1 MKAWLLSYLAC
12 QECGGELCESEVI
25 EKRDDELWTGTLE
38 CSECQLLWPVL
49 GGVPFLLHDPGEYL
63 CQYRESVLSTLV
75 EYDSA
80 SQEALRLVDDFARDH
95 ECEAMRFGDDWTAHE
110 AGAPE
115 PALVASSEAQVSY
128 EGLQELNR
136 REGLE
141 STLLKMLGAAPH
153 EVLIEVGPGAGALS
167 EQLAKSCKTLVLV
180 DVSLRGLLRSQSRV
194 GDGSA
199 AVGCILG
206 DAADVELATNRASA
220 VIAANVVDLLDE
232 PETFLTAVSRWLEPR
247 GEIILSSPDPSLG
260 TENDDFLGELLEAL
274 DFRIKENCDG
284 IPWLREHSPRY
295 AQIYWL
301 RAIRASI

>member
-1 MKAWLLSYLAC
+1 MKAWLLTYLAC
-12 QECGGELCESEVI
+12 QECGGELCESEAI
-25 EKRDDELWTGTLE
+25 ERRGDELWTGTLE
-38 CSECQLLWPVL
+38 CTECQLLWPVL

-63 CQYRESVLSTLV
+63 CQYRESVLSTLI
-75 EYDSA
+75 EHESA

-110 AGAPE
+110 AGAPK
-115 PALVASSEAQVSY
+115 PPLVASSEAQLSY
-128 EGLQELNR
+128 EGLQDLNKR
-136 REGLE
+136 DGLE
-141 STLLKMLGAAPH
+141 STLVKMLGAETH
-153 EVLIEVGPGAGALS
+153 ESLIEVGPGAGALS
-167 EQLAKSCKTLVLV
+167 EQLAKHCKSLVLV
-180 DVSLRGLLRSQSRV
+180 DVSLRSLLRSKARV
-194 GDGSA
+194 GGSGA

-206 DAADVELATNRASA
+206 DAADVELASDRASA

-232 PETFLTAVSRWLEPR
+232 PERFLSAVSRWLQPR
-247 GEIILSSPDPSLG
+247 GELILSSPDPSLG

-274 DFRIKENCDG
+274 DFRIEENSDG